1 MHIILVGEGSADF
14 LTSELKSRLVNL
26 SGKRIRLKITNRLYR
41 QEPALVVKTAFI
53 WYNRHAFVIGYVISK
68 PDTVDLSLA
77 EEKPD

>member
-1 MHIILVGEGSADF
+1 MGEGSDF
-14 LTSELKSRLVNL
+14 LTSELKSSLVNL

-53 WYNRHAFVIGYVISK
+53 WPFILYNRHAFVIGYVISK

-77 EEKPD
+77 EEKPH